1 MAEDVLAPLS
11 GTIWKITATLGEVV
25 EEDDEVL
32 IIEALKMETPI
43 YAPCDGRV
51 KEILVKE
58 GDAVEEDQPLMS
70 IEFA

>member
-11 GTIWKITATLGEVV
+11 GTIWKITATLDEVV

-32 IIEALKMETPI
+32 IIEALKMETPV
-43 YAPCDGRV
+43 YTPCDGKV

-70 IEFA
+70 IESA

>member
-11 GTIWKITATLGEVV
+11 GTIWKITATLDEVV

-32 IIEALKMETPI
+32 IIEALKMETPV
-43 YAPCDGRV
+43 YAPCDGKV

-70 IEFA
+70 IESA